1 MMDAETLRHMAEWGP
16 GLLIGVMILAGLFRL
31 ADRVGMRLVAASE
44 RQAEALAAQAEAMQG
59 LTTSI
64 RDFVTRDNSE
74 HREMLVLLRFI
85 AQEQQHSRE
94 QEEEK
99 VEH

>member
-1 MMDAETLRHMAEWGP
+1 MMDPDTLMHMAEWGP

-44 RQAEALAAQAEAMQG
+44 GQASALAAQAEAMQG
-59 LTTSI
+59 LTTAI

-85 AQEQQHSRE
+85 AQEQQHSYE
-94 QEEEK
+94 QEEERI
-99 VEH
+99 EH

>member
-1 MMDAETLRHMAEWGP
+1 MDPETTKHLAEWGP
-16 GLLIGVMILAGLFRL
+16 GLLMGLLILAGLFRL

-44 RQAEALAAQAEAMQG
+44 RQATALAAQAEAMQG
-59 LTTSI
+59 LTSSL
-64 RDFVTRDNSE
+64 REFVTRDSTE

-85 AQEQQHSRE
+85 AQEQQHTF
-94 QEEEK
+94 EEEDR